1 MNIKDIRKKFG
12 SVSIVGLAKN
22 AGKTVTLN
30 YIIAKAYDENIKIG
44 ITTTGRDGEKT
55 DLVTNTDKP
64 TIYVTEGV
72 LVATSSQALLIS
84 TVKTEILATTGIKSP
99 MGEIVIVRIR
109 RAGDIQIAG
118 PGTASDIKKIVRLLQ
133 SFGAELVLVDG
144 AIDRKAAS
152 SPTITDACI
161 MSTGAVLGRDMKTV
175 VERTAFAVDCY
186 MLKQADSEIIG
197 ILSSK
202 ICIVDSVGEN
212 NAEIHDPNTCCVEND
227 KNDNCEGVDI
237 ELAEIADKK
246 AKSLAGNEI
255 NTYKVTD
262 IQALTGITAGDKLR
276 EEINKNTKY
285 VYVSGAITPLL
296 LKKLLKNKYV
306 KNYELIIDD
315 GTKIFIEPN
324 LWNEA
329 RKKGLRITVRN
340 KINLI
345 ALSLNPV
352 SPEGYYFDS
361 DEFTEGIKKYIKN
374 VEVLDVCR

>member
-1 MNIKDIRKKFG
+1 MDIKDIKEKYD

-30 YIIAKAYDENIKIG
+30 YVIEKSFTEGIKLG
-44 ITTTGRDGEKT
+44 ITTTGRDGEKN
-55 DLVTNTDKP
+55 DLVTNTEKP

-84 TVKTEILATTGIKSP
+84 DAKTEILATTGIKSP
-99 MGEIVIVRIR
+99 MGEIIIVRVR

-118 PGTASDIKKIVRLLQ
+118 PVSAANIKKVVRLLQ

-152 SPTITDACI
+152 SPAITDACI
-161 MSTGAVLGRDMKTV
+161 MSSGAVLGRDMKTV
-175 VERTAFAVDCY
+175 VERTAFAVACY
-186 MLKQADSEIIG
+186 KLKQTKKDIED

-202 ICIVDSVGEN
+202 ICIVDEIETEKSVDDVKYN
-212 NAEIHDPNTCCVEND
+212 V
-227 KNDNCEGVDI
+227 V
-237 ELAEIADKK
+237 EIA
-246 AKSLAGNEI
+246 
-255 NTYKVTD
+255 
-262 IQALTGITAGDKLR
+262 ALTGITAGDKLT
-276 EEINKNTKY
+276 EKISEKTKY
-285 VYVSGAITPLL
+285 VYVGGAITPLL
-296 LKKLLKNKYV
+296 LKKLMKNKYI

-329 RKKGLRITVRN
+329 RKKGLTISVRDN
-340 KINLI
+340 IKLI

-361 DEFTEGIKKYIKN
+361 DEFIDGIKKYITD
-374 VEVLDVCR
+374 VEVLDVCK

>member
-1 MNIKDIRKKFG
+1 MNIRDIRAKFG

-30 YIIAKAYDENIKIG
+30 YIISKAYDENIKIG
-44 ITTTGRDGEKT
+44 ITTTGRDGEKN
-55 DLVTNTDKP
+55 DLVTNTEKP

-72 LVATSSQALLIS
+72 LAATSSRALLIS
-84 TVKTEILATTGIKSP
+84 EVKTEILATTGIKSP
-99 MGEIVIVRIR
+99 MGEIVIVRVR
-109 RAGDIQIAG
+109 RAGNIQIAG
-118 PGTASDIKKIVRLLQ
+118 PGTASDIKKVVRLLQ

-161 MSTGAVLGRDMKTV
+161 MSSGAVLGRDMKIV

-186 MLKQADSEIIG
+186 KLKQADPKIIEMF
-197 ILSSK
+197 SSK
-202 ICIVDSVGEN
+202 ICIIDSIDEINGIERCNTENIVEKVDN
-212 NAEIHDPNTCCVEND
+212 FEID
-227 KNDNCEGVDI
+227 KND
-237 ELAEIADKK
+237 
-246 AKSLAGNEI
+246 KSEKSFR
-255 NTYKVTD
+255 YKVTD
-262 IQALTGITAGDKLR
+262 IPALTGITAGDKLR
-276 EEINKNTKY
+276 EHINENTKY

-315 GTKIFIEPN
+315 GTKIFIESN

-329 RKKGLRITVRN
+329 KKKGLRITVKN
-340 KINLI
+340 QINLI

-361 DEFTEGIKKYIKN
+361 YEFTEGIKKYIKN
-374 VEVLDVCR
+374 VEVLDVCK